1 MNNKNLNLISII
13 IPCFNSG
20 KTIKRT
26 IKSIDNQTWD
36 NKEIIIVND
45 GSNDK
50 YTLNVLQELKKV
62 KVINQKN
69 MGLPSARNNG
79 VKNSIGNYL
88 LFLDADDWIEPN
100 ALEYML
106 KNLLDTKNPAFIFS
120 DIKLEGEAN
129 KIVRKKYNF
138 FEQLFLN
145 QLPYCILISR
155 EDFFR
160 IGGYDEQMKSG
171 YEDWEFNIRLG
182 KNNIYGR
189 RLELPL
195 FHYSV
200 NKSGMLISKSSK
212 YHLKIWKY
220 IKEKNK
226 DLYTF
231 KELVK
236 LWLMWRKSPSNYPLL
251 IYIFWLFLVNNFP
264 NRFISNV
271 FIFLRNSKWF
281 LVRNKYFKN

>member
-1 MNNKNLNLISII
+1 MNNKNLDLISII

-26 IKSIDNQTWD
+26 IKSIDNQTWVS
-36 NKEIIIVND
+36 KEIIVVND
-45 GSNDK
+45 GSNEKD
-50 YTLNVLQELKKV
+50 TLNVLQELKKV

-79 VKNSIGNYL
+79 VKNSMGNYL
-88 LFLDADDWIEPN
+88 LFLDADDWLEPN
-100 ALEYML
+100 ALEYMF
-106 KNLLDTKNPAFIFS
+106 KNLLDTKKPAFIFS
-120 DIKLEGEAN
+120 DIKLEGDAN
-129 KIVRKKYNF
+129 NIVRKKYNF

-155 EDFFR
+155 ANFNN

-226 DLYTF
+226 DLYAF
-231 KELVK
+231 KELLK
-236 LWLMWRKSPSNYPLL
+236 LWLMWRKIPSNYPLL
-251 IYIFWLFLVNNFP
+251 IYIFWLFLVNKFP
-264 NRFISNV
+264 DRFISNV

-281 LVRNKYFKN
+281 FVRNKYFKN